1 MNPLDRVVRLLPWGD
16 RAPHRASLSR
26 RLVRLTV
33 MSVSLAVMLVAIAA
47 YWMTRLSLYTQLDNE
62 LVDVAAYSAAQIEQ
76 DVESMGGLNAGA
88 LRAANVTL
96 MLLAS
101 DGKVQ
106 QVNGATVALEPGD
119 DELAVAR
126 LQQGTTARTVT
137 GSTGVR
143 YRMIAVPQT
152 IGDHRYAVVMARP
165 LPPTETTLHWLWL
178 TMITTGGIGVLL
190 SILLGWLSA
199 RQAMRPLRNLSGA
212 VAHVTETDELT
223 PIEIHSDDELGEL
236 TRSFNT
242 MLNSLGS
249 SRERQK
255 RLIADAGHELRTPLT
270 SMRTNIELLVADE
283 KSGMLPEGARAEILH
298 DIAAQLGE
306 FTSLVGDLVQLSR
319 EDKVTAN
326 PEPLDFRDVVESA
339 IVRAKRRGPGLNFD
353 VELNP
358 LFLVGEPDTLERAVT
373 NLLDNAVKF
382 SPPGGTIHVHLEGD
396 QLRIADQGPGIADE
410 DLPHVFDR
418 FYRSDRARNTPGTG
432 LGLSI
437 VAHTINAHG
446 GQVTARRSAE
456 GGAEFVVR
464 LPGQTVADQLEAAES
479 TGNQAPTTD

>member
-1 MNPLDRVVRLLPWGD
+1 M
-16 RAPHRASLSR
+16 A
-26 RLVRLTV
+26 
-33 MSVSLAVMLVAIAA
+33 VSLAVLLISVAA
-47 YWMTRLSLYTQLDNE
+47 YWMTRISLYDQLDNE
-62 LVDVAAYSAAQIEQ
+62 LIDVASYISGPIEA
-76 DVESMGGLNAGA
+76 DLEGMGGLNSDA
-88 LRAANVTL
+88 LRAANVA
-96 MLLAS
+96 LLLLGS
-101 DGKVQ
+101 DNQAQDVPGTAVTIQ
-106 QVNGATVALEPGD
+106 WGAP
-119 DELAVAR
+119 ELAVAR
-126 LQQGTTARTVT
+126 TQTGTSARTLT
-137 GSTGVR
+137 DIDGTR
-143 YRMIAVPQT
+143 YRIVAVPQT
-152 IGDHRYAVVMARP
+152 VQDKRYALILARP
-165 LPPTETTLHWLWL
+165 LAPTEKTLESLWL
-178 TMITTGGIGVLL
+178 TMILTGGIGVVMAVG
-190 SILLGWLSA
+190 LGWWTAREALSPLRKLSA
-199 RQAMRPLRNLSGA
+199 A
-212 VAHVTETDELT
+212 VTHVTETDELM
-223 PIEIHSDDELGEL
+223 PIDIHSEDELGEL

-242 MLNSLGS
+242 MLNSLSS

-283 KSGMLPEGARAEILH
+283 KTGMLPEGARGEILH

-326 PEPLDFRDVVESA
+326 PEQIDFRDVVESA
-339 IVRAKRRGPGLNFD
+339 IVRAKRRGPGLVFD

-396 QLRIADQGPGIADE
+396 TLRIADQGPGIADE

-437 VAHTINAHG
+437 VAHTITSHG

-464 LPGQTVADQLEAAES
+464 LPGKTLEDQQADEDTMTIPAVEA
-479 TGNQAPTTD
+479 

>member
-1 MNPLDRVVRLLPWGD
+1 MTFPESWRRLPAVQRWDDRRP
-16 RAPHRASLSR
+16 SLSR
-26 RLVRLTV
+26 RLVT
-33 MSVSLAVMLVAIAA
+33 MSMLSVVVVVLAVALGA
-47 YWMTRLSLYTQLDNE
+47 YWATRISLYNQLDNE
-62 LVDVAAYSAAQIEQ
+62 LLGMAGYAATPIASDVSTL
-76 DVESMGGLNAGA
+76 GGLTSDA
-88 LRAANVTL
+88 LQTANVNL
-96 MLLAS
+96 SLLGS
-101 DGKVQ
+101 DGTTTEVPGQ
-106 QVNGATVALEPGD
+106 AAVLTTGSMELTVA
-119 DELAVAR
+119 R
-126 LQQGTTARTVT
+126 TQSGTTARTVT
-137 GSTGVR
+137 EGGVR
-143 YRMIAVPQT
+143 YRMVAIPRT
-152 IGDHRYAVVMARP
+152 IDDHRYAIVVARP
-165 LPPTETTLHWLWL
+165 LAPTLSTLHRLSL
-178 TMITTGGIGVLL
+178 TMIITGVLGAML
-190 SILLGWLSA
+190 AALLAWLTS
-199 RQAMRPLRNLSGA
+199 RQALRPLRNLSGA

-223 PIEIHSDDELGEL
+223 PIEIHSDDELGDL

-283 KSGMLPEGARAEILH
+283 KTGMLPEGARGEILH

-319 EDKVTAN
+319 EDRATSN
-326 PEPLDFRDVVESA
+326 PQNIDFRDVVEA
-339 IVRAKRRGPGLNFD
+339 AVVRARRRGPGLNFD

-358 LFLVGEPDTLERAVT
+358 LYLFGEPDTLERAVT

-437 VAHTINAHG
+437 VAHTVTSHG

-464 LPGQTVADQLEAAES
+464 LPGS
-479 TGNQAPTTD
+479 TTPDEGEGTDDTITLPAIKE

>member
-1 MNPLDRVVRLLPWGD
+1 MIDRLIRFFSSSRRPRV
-16 RAPHRASLSR
+16 SLSR
-26 RLVRLTV
+26 RLVTLSAIT
-33 MSVSLAVMLVAIAA
+33 VSLIVVMVALAA
-47 YWMTRLSLYTQLDNE
+47 YWMTRFMLVNQLDNE
-62 LVDVAAYSAAQIEQ
+62 LLDVATVTAGPIAQ
-76 DVESMGGLNAGA
+76 DVEGMGALNADA
-88 LRAANVTL
+88 LRSANVTL
-96 MLLAS
+96 MLLSSNGRA
-101 DGKVQ
+101 Q
-106 QVNGATVALEPGD
+106 QVPGVTVTLEPGD
-119 DELAVAR
+119 QELAVAR
-126 LQQGTTARTVT
+126 TQTGTSARTVT
-137 GSTGVR
+137 DNDGAR
-143 YRMIAVPQT
+143 YRMVAVPQT
-152 IGDHRYAVVMARP
+152 IEDQRFALVMARP
-165 LPPTETTLHWLWL
+165 MAPTERTLYWLWV
-178 TMITTGGIGVLL
+178 TMTSMGTVGVVMAVA
-190 SILLGWLSA
+190 LGWWSS
-199 RQAMRPLRNLSGA
+199 RQALRPLRNLSGA

-223 PIEIHSDDELGEL
+223 PIEIHSDDELGDL

-242 MLNSLGS
+242 MLNSLSS
-249 SRERQK
+249 SRERQR

-270 SMRTNIELLVADE
+270 SMRTNIELLVADD
-283 KSGMLPEGARAEILH
+283 KTGMLPEGARAEILH

-319 EDKVTAN
+319 EDRVTVN
-326 PEPLDFRDVVESA
+326 PEQLDFRDVVESA
-339 IVRAKRRGPGLNFD
+339 IVRAKRRGPGLVFD

-358 LFLVGEPDTLERAVT
+358 LHLVGEPDTLERAVT

-437 VAHTINAHG
+437 VAHTITAHG

-464 LPGQTVADQLEAAES
+464 LPGTTALEAPDDPAE
-479 TGNQAPTTD
+479 APLALEAPAAH

>member
-1 MNPLDRVVRLLPWGD
+1 M
-16 RAPHRASLSR
+16 
-26 RLVRLTV
+26 
-33 MSVSLAVMLVAIAA
+33 VALAA
-47 YWMTRLSLYTQLDNE
+47 YWMTRFMLVNQLDNE
-62 LVDVAAYSAAQIEQ
+62 LLDVATVTATPVAA
-76 DVESMGGLNAGA
+76 DVESMGDLNADA

-96 MLLAS
+96 LLVSS
-101 DGKVQ
+101 DGSARGIP
-106 QVNGATVALEPGD
+106 GATITLEPGD
-119 DELAVAR
+119 EEKAVAR
-126 LQQGTTARTVT
+126 TQTGSSARTVT
-137 GSTGVR
+137 DNDGTR
-143 YRMIAVPQT
+143 YRMVAVPLT
-152 IGDHRYAVVMARP
+152 IGEDQYALVMARP
-165 LPPTETTLHWLWL
+165 LAPTERTLHWLWI
-178 TMITTGGIGVLL
+178 TMMSTGALGVMLAVA
-190 SILLGWLSA
+190 LGWWSS
-199 RQAMRPLRNLSGA
+199 RQALRPLRNLSEA

-223 PIEIHSDDELGEL
+223 PIEIHSEDELGDL

-242 MLNSLGS
+242 MLNSLSS

-283 KSGMLPEGARAEILH
+283 KTGMLPEGARGEILH

-319 EDKVTAN
+319 EDRVTVN

-339 IVRAKRRGPGLNFD
+339 IVRAKRRGPGLVFD

-358 LFLVGEPDTLERAVT
+358 LYLVGEPDTLERAVT

-382 SPPGGTIHVHLEGD
+382 SPPDGTIHVHLEGD
-396 QLRIADQGPGIADE
+396 QLRIADQGPGIAEE

-437 VAHTINAHG
+437 VAHTITAHG

-464 LPGQTVADQLEAAES
+464 LPGRNAPEALEES
-479 TGNQAPTTD
+479 GDDTITLPAIKD